1 MTRTMKRKLQ
11 EENHIESKKTNLAY
25 LEKQVSTTPLKPPVN
40 VLTTHQVRENEAGKR
55 KELYLK
61 AKANQKYLF

>member
-11 EENHIESKKTNLAY
+11 EENNIDAKKINVVP
-25 LEKQVSTTPLKPPVN
+25 LEKQISTPLKPPN
-40 VLTTHQVRENEAGKR
+40 DVLTPHQVRENEAEKR

-61 AKANQKYLF
+61 AKADQKYLL

>member
-11 EENHIESKKTNLAY
+11 EEIQIDAKKKNLVHIP
-25 LEKQVSTTPLKPPVN
+25 LEMMVTPQKPSEDALP
-40 VLTTHQVRENEAGKR
+40 TPHQLRENEAEKR

-61 AKANQKYLF
+61 SKADQK